1 VDEPTW
7 KPRRGAPGALP
18 GETREQYAKRIRS
31 ERNRRHRAS
40 VKAREWAASPAG
52 KVAAAAAAAAK
63 PGERRDRFEFQATRA
78 EVASA
83 ASARRG
89 LSRERW
95 LQLEREPAYV
105 PASVV
110 TNQGRSSFD
119 PADPADIARVE
130 GLLRSEPGLE
140 DLDPDALRAAL
151 AQVKPGETFS
161 LADEQPHA
169 PK

>member
-1 VDEPTW
+1 VA
-7 KPRRGAPGALP
+7 RYLA
-18 GETREQYAKRIRS
+18 
-31 ERNRRHRAS
+31 RAS
-40 VKAREWAASPAG
+40 TRCGCKNSVCPQFD
-52 KVAAAAAAAAK
+52 VA
-63 PGERRDRFEFQATRA
+63 RA
-78 EVASA
+78 EVAFEG
-83 ASARRG
+83 SARSG
-89 LSRERW
+89 LRREQW